1 MNKDDIIIE
10 SLEKGLDSLGIQ
22 EFQSFWSEKVNPN
35 LSKFFSNKKILEAI
49 DEVDKRYQKIEEKFS
64 KNRFKEIK
72 KETNIIAER
81 INNVKQYQRI
91 IDYNLGKEKIKISE
105 EKILEDKLGKGMEL
119 IEQVNLAQKE
129 KNERLNKIIYEKER
143 QVEEL
148 KARLLAIKRQNK
160 IENLEYQNEI
170 KKKIETAKEFGE
182 NQRLKEKKV
191 AEIIYCLYLIQN
203 YFINEENFDRE
214 KMKKSAE
221 YKLLE
226 KKNFDILYNGN
237 NNTFG
242 RWLRRYIWVAAHPRS

>member
-1 MNKDDIIIE
+1 MMK
-10 SLEKGLDSLGIQ
+10 EKQHL
-22 EFQSFWSEKVNPN
+22 
-35 LSKFFSNKKILEAI
+35 
-49 DEVDKRYQKIEEKFS
+49 DEVINNATEYFRTIEYMCEEE

-160 IENLEYQNEI
+160 IENLEYHNEI

-203 YFINEENFDRE
+203 YFINEENFDRQN
-214 KMKKSAE
+214 MQSSNE
-221 YKLLE
+221 YKLIFNN
-226 KKNFDILYNGN
+226 KFDIGINKKGKNILKNEKLATTPTHSKNY
-237 NNTFG
+237 
-242 RWLRRYIWVAAHPRS
+242 